1 MIERGRRE
9 QSRLRL
15 RLPCRLI
22 TRGGDQRALI
32 VDLSRTGAR
41 VHAEQLA
48 CERGDAVLRW
58 FDMESFGQLVWARS
72 GFCGIRFYDPVPVA
86 WLLQS
91 RTLNET
97 DCDLDDRQAA
107 RDLAREWVSGARRI

>member
-1 MIERGRRE
+1 MIERGRRA

-22 TRGGDQRALI
+22 TRSGDQKALL

-41 VHAEQLA
+41 VHAEHLA

-58 FDMESFGQLVWARS
+58 FEMESFGQLVWARS
-72 GFCGIRFYDPVPVA
+72 GFCGIRFYDPVPEA
-86 WLLQS
+86 WLRQS
-91 RTLNET
+91 RLLNET
-97 DCDLDDRQAA
+97 ACDFDDRQAA
-107 RDLAREWVSGARRI
+107 RDMAREWVSGTRRI